1 MTRIFPTLTAAVAI
15 IACGTVH
22 GLWTNRWQLSD
33 EPARSAAKLQQVS
46 MSLGDWEGEPGGTKL
61 ARDMA
66 GALFH
71 RYRHRQTGQVVT
83 VFVVCDRPGPVSIH
97 TPDVCYEAAGYEV
110 TKPTRF
116 TAPQDGGAFW
126 TARFHK
132 KRADAGGDLRIFWS
146 WNAGQGWQAAD
157 DARLSFARFP
167 ALYKL
172 YLIYEVTG
180 EENLPDSPPVRLM
193 QQLLPELQRALGAS

>member
-1 MTRIFPTLTAAVAI
+1 MLTAALAI
-15 IACGTVH
+15 VACGTVH

-33 EPARSAAKLQQVS
+33 EPARSAAKLRDVS
-46 MSLGDWEGEPGGTKL
+46 LVLGDWEGEVGKEHL
-61 ARDMA
+61 AKDMA

-71 RYRHRQTGQVVT
+71 RYRNRKTGQVVT

-110 TKPTRF
+110 SKPARF
-116 TAPQDGGAFW
+116 TAPGDEDISFW

-132 KRADAGGDLRIFWS
+132 KRSADGAGDLRIFWS

-157 DARLSFARFP
+157 DARLSYARFP

-172 YLIYEVTG
+172 YLIYELPG
-180 EENLPDSPPVRLM
+180 DENLADGPPVQLM
-193 QQLLPELQRALGAS
+193 KQLLPELQRALFAS